1 MKLKS
6 ILVTGLCVGA
16 LALGLAPRASAQDSS
31 PAPEAS
37 ASASPAKTKSHRGI
51 PYRGKIASVDQ
62 AAKTFTINTKSGQSR
77 VFTVNDET
85 RIMKDGAPAMIGDL
99 AAEQMVRGQYMKNDD
114 GTMVA
119 KSVMIGAKGG
129 RHMQHGATSEEAS
142 PSATP

>member
-6 ILVTGLCVGA
+6 ILITGLCVGA
-16 LALGLAPRASAQDSS
+16 LALGVTPRASAQDNS

-37 ASASPAKTKSHRGI
+37 ASAMPAKTKSHRGI

-85 RIMKDGAPAMIGDL
+85 KIMKDGAPAMIGDL
-99 AAEQMVRGQYMKNDD
+99 AAEQMVRGQYMKNEN

-119 KSVMIGAKGG
+119 KSVMIGAKHGH
-129 RHMQHGATSEEAS
+129 HMKHGETSEEAS
-142 PSATP
+142 PSPTP